1 MIKVLIVDDE
11 RMIRELFTNYIEKA
25 KDRYSLAGSINNA
38 RNVDIYCASSGVDLI
53 LMDICTA
60 NEESGIAAAQRIK
73 AAYPKIKVIIVTSA
87 PDYRFIEKAKQA
99 GADSFWYKEVGD
111 EELLDVMDR
120 TMIGEHIFPDET
132 PEVQIGNA
140 SSTEFTPK
148 ELEVLS
154 YLLLGKG
161 LHEIAD
167 CMNVEYSTIRTHV
180 KNLKEKTGTK
190 DIVGLCYIA
199 AKSKLILP
207 EY

>member
-1 MIKVLIVDDE
+1 MTKVLIVDDE
-11 RMIRELFTNYIEKA
+11 RMIRELFTTYIEKA
-25 KDRYSLAGSINNA
+25 GDRYALAGAINNA
-38 RNVDIYCASSGVDLI
+38 RNVDIYCASGGVDLI

-60 NEESGIAAAQRIK
+60 NEESGIVATQRMK
-73 AAYPKIKVIIVTSA
+73 ATYPRIKVIIVTSA

-111 EELLDVMDR
+111 DELLDVMDR
-120 TMIGEHIFPDET
+120 TMEGEHIFPDAT

-161 LHEIAD
+161 LHEIAE
-167 CMNVEYSTIRTHV
+167 CMGVEYSTVRTHV